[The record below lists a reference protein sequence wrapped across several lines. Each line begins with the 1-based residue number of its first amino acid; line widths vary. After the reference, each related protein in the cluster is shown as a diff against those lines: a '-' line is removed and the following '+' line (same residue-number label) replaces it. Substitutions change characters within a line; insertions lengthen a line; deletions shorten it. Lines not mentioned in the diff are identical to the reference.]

1 MSTTKVINNYASIAA
16 MTTLGERVKTEREAK
31 GWSQAELARR
41 VTRAGYAIT
50 QGGIA
55 QIERRGNT
63 EPKSIVQLAQ
73 ALGLSVTWLQ
83 TNRGEKTLRSGAVE
97 EDVPLAIPELG
108 RRRRQD
114 APASARVAPN
124 RTDPM
129 QVFSSAQGG
138 VEGAM
143 ILSNEPVAWIPRDAR
158 LEGVQNAYGCFV
170 SGDSMEPAY
179 ERGNLLLV
187 NPAAPVAPGDDCLF
201 LRETA
206 DGGRYVLIKRL
217 VRMNQQGWT
226 VRQYNP
232 AKTYTLPRKEW
243 QQAHLVI
250 GKYNRT
256 S

>member
-1 MSTTKVINNYASIAA
+1 MS
-16 MTTLGERVKTEREAK
+16 TLGERVKAEREAK

-83 TNRGEKTLRSGAVE
+83 TNRGEKVLRSGAAE
-97 EDVPLAIPELG
+97 EDGQFAIPELG

-114 APASARVAPN
+114 AGAASSRGARG
-124 RTDPM
+124 RTDPL
-129 QVFSSAQGG
+129 QVFSSARGG
-138 VEGAM
+138 VEGAL

-158 LEGVQNAYGCFV
+158 LEGIQDAYGCFV

-187 NPAAPVAPGDDCLF
+187 NPTAPVAPGDDCLF

-217 VRMNQQGWT
+217 VRMTQQGWT

-232 AKTYTLPRKEW
+232 AKTYTLSRKEW
-243 QQAHLVI
+243 QRAHLVI

>member
-1 MSTTKVINNYASIAA
+1 
-16 MTTLGERVKTEREAK
+16 MTTLGERVKAEREAK

-41 VTRAGYAIT
+41 VTRAGYSIT

-83 TNRGEKTLRSGAVE
+83 TNRGEKTLRSGAIE
-97 EDVPLAIPELG
+97 EDVPLLPVPELG
-108 RRRRQD
+108 RRRRQE
-114 APASARVAPN
+114 AGASRGMLGRV
-124 RTDPM
+124 DPL

-158 LEGVQNAYGCFV
+158 LEGVQDAYGCFV

-187 NPAAPVAPGDDCLF
+187 NPSAPVAPGDDCLF

-217 VRMNQQGWT
+217 VRMTQQGWT

-243 QQAHLVI
+243 QKAHLVI